1 MLFECSP
8 SHGHPGIHPEHSA
21 EMGQTRPSVSFGG
34 RCDSR
39 FLGIRHPSR
48 PPCRG
53 CRERVDDEVSRL
65 REERDPSRLLIVS
78 RTIAKHPAPPHPTA
92 ATAWLHASFGL
103 SQTRPRVPTVASTSG
118 IPRSAFRP
126 ELRTFVSSRLLG
138 SDPVLASRAPRTH
151 SSSTKFLILPFS
163 FTYLSWP
170 YDPPPLPHHT
180 SDLHTSPFG
189 LEAPLPPSRPS
200 LASGSQPKRP
210 PLSRSPFLST
220 ALGSCLSPGALP
232 IRPVPEPESSL
243 QAESAIACSPLKVH

>member
-1 MLFECSP
+1 
-8 SHGHPGIHPEHSA
+8 
-21 EMGQTRPSVSFGG
+21 MGQTRPSVSFGG

-65 REERDPSRLLIVS
+65 REERDPPRLLIVS
-78 RTIAKHPAPPHPTA
+78 CAIAKHPPPPPTPRQPRHGCTRALACHKPGLEFLLSRRHPGFPD
-92 ATAWLHASFGL
+92 LH
-103 SQTRPRVPTVASTSG
+103 SG
-118 IPRSAFRP
+118 RSRGPSCPPACWAQ
-126 ELRTFVSSRLLG
+126 L
-138 SDPVLASRAPRTH
+138 DPVLASRAPRTH

-170 YDPPPLPHHT
+170 YDPPALPHHT

-243 QAESAIACSPLKVH
+243 EAESAIACSPLKVH